1 MSQVII
7 ALIAMTSTGLLLGL
21 IIGIMVKFF
30 STSEDPRHEQILGQ
44 LSGANCGGCGFAGCA
59 DFARALI
66 EGRAL
71 ANQCPGSSAETI
83 QRIAK
88 ILGVKAEASEP
99 KVAYIRCQG
108 DITKTTQFNY
118 NGIADC
124 RAAQHIAGG
133 FKSCSYGCL
142 GLGTCLNICPFHAIY
157 VGDNGLPIVDK
168 NKCTG
173 CKKCIEACPRN
184 LITLVP
190 KSATLH
196 VACNNPTR
204 GAEKTKACKIA
215 CVGCRKCSKTVPDT
229 ITFNEFVA
237 VVDYSKPMPQQED
250 AERLVNSCPF
260 HCIVKEPDHE

>member
-1 MSQVII
+1 MSQAVI
-7 ALIAMTSTGLLLGL
+7 ALLAMTITGLLLGL
-21 IIGIMVKFF
+21 IIGLMVKFF
-30 STSEDPRHEQILGQ
+30 SVATDPRHEQILEH

-71 ANQCPGSSAETI
+71 ANQCPGSSAETV

-88 ILGVKAEASEP
+88 ILGVVANASEP

-108 DITKTTQFNY
+108 DNTKTTQFHY

-124 RAAQHIAGG
+124 RAAHNIAGG
-133 FKSCSYGCL
+133 FKSCTYGCL
-142 GLGTCLNICPFHAIY
+142 GLGTCLNICPFHAISI
-157 VGDNGLPIVDK
+157 GTNGLPIVDK

-173 CKKCIEACPRN
+173 CKKCIDACPRN

-190 KSATLH
+190 KSATVH

-215 CVGCRKCSKTVPDT
+215 CIGCRKCSKTIPDALV
-229 ITFNEFVA
+229 FNGFVA
-237 VVDYSKPMPQQED
+237 AIDYTKPAPQHEEVEQ
-250 AERLVNSCPF
+250 LVNSCPF
-260 HCIVKEPDHE
+260 HCIVKEADND